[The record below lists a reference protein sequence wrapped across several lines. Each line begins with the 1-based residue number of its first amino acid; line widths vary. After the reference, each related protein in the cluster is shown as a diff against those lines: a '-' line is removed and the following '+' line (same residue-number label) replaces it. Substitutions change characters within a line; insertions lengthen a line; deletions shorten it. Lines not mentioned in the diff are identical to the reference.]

1 MDVTH
6 AVHGN
11 IHTLGPNVTFEDGC
25 SESEVIFIDMHH
37 LPSDDHHNI
46 VSSEVEIIARKI
58 KDCLVSFLF
67 LIGGPANV
75 INMAVFWKQGVK
87 DRVNLCLF
95 VLSLTDELHLI
106 MGMIHHGEQLHLQ
119 FTTKEKFGPI
129 DTFLTNN
136 NLLGLMGFNFIS
148 YILSAIIATERCL
161 CVLNP
166 LKFQTLL
173 RTRTMA
179 AIILLVYSLVL
190 SLYFIMA
197 FRYRIGCVYDPSSEA
212 VTKTGVTG
220 EFYERHQEL
229 IDNLES
235 FVFGVGLPGFVMV
248 VVVTTTRLTVVK
260 LRQIVTWRAETS
272 SSISPREVALTKM
285 LVGTSILFMACI
297 FPVAL
302 IRFSWLFLPGMNS
315 GHQNLSFFL
324 TSLWITELFT
334 FINASLNIF
343 VYYAMGSR
351 YRETFWALFGRKSR
365 QKDDQPSQ
373 TFTTSESKQAA

>member
-1 MDVTH
+1 MEVTH
-6 AVHGN
+6 SVHGDVQS
-11 IHTLGPNVTFEDGC
+11 LGPNVTFKDGC
-25 SESEVIFIDMHH
+25 TESEVVFIDLEQ
-37 LPSDDHHNI
+37 LPEDDHHNI
-46 VSSEVEIIARKI
+46 VTSEVEMIARKI
-58 KDCLVSFLF
+58 KDSLLVIFF
-67 LIGGPANV
+67 ITGGPANV
-75 INMAVFWKQGVK
+75 INMAVFFKQGLK

-95 VLSLTDELHLI
+95 ALSLADELHLI
-106 MGMIHHGEQLHLQ
+106 MGMIHHGEQLHLELSK
-119 FTTKEKFGPI
+119 TGTFGPI
-129 DTFLTNN
+129 DTFLANY
-136 NLLGLMGFNFIS
+136 NLLGLMGFNFVS

-179 AIILLVYSLVL
+179 VVIVAAYVVVLGLYSITAV
-190 SLYFIMA
+190 
-197 FRYRIGCVYDPSSEA
+197 RIRVGCVYDPVCGTVA
-212 VTKTGVTG
+212 KMGITGD
-220 EFYERHQEL
+220 FYKRHQEL

-248 VVVTTTRLTVVK
+248 VVVTATRLTVVK
-260 LRQIVTWRAETS
+260 LRQVVTWRAETS

-302 IRFSWLFLPGMNS
+302 IRFSWLFLEGMNTG

-324 TSLWITELFT
+324 TSLWVSETFT

-351 YRETFWALFGRKSR
+351 YRETFWALLGRR
-365 QKDDQPSQ
+365 VQPQK
-373 TFTTSESKQAA
+373 E